1 MISSIYNSYAS
12 FDKCIVAKKVIIKNS
27 FRGKIK
33 MEYGF
38 LILCNCLIYN
48 EYKPFF

>member
-1 MISSIYNSYAS
+1 MLLIYYNP
-12 FDKCIVAKKVIIKNS
+12 

-48 EYKPFF
+48 EYKPLF